1 LRFALRAYPKSTS
14 PPGLYAPKAV
24 YDIGIG
30 MGIIGL
36 FRSTTIQVAPPI
48 VIARVSTVKAMLSA
62 SQLSFGEKLR
72 CRKHRR

>member
-1 LRFALRAYPKSTS
+1 
-14 PPGLYAPKAV
+14 
-24 YDIGIG
+24 

-62 SQLSFGEKLR
+62 SQLSFGEELR
-72 CRKHRR
+72 CRKYRR